1 MSVMLYKHPGKH
13 AIHGDKFDFIVVDE
27 ADVDAKVKEGW
38 SKTTDEAKNGPA
50 KKPAAKR
57 GRKPKTED

>member
-13 AIHGDKFDFIVVDE
+13 KLHGDMFDYIVVDE
-27 ADVDAKVKEGW
+27 GDVDAKVKDGW
-38 SKTTDEAKNGPA
+38 AKTTEEAKNGPV

>member
-1 MSVMLYKHPGKH
+1 MSVMLYKHPGPH
-13 AIHGDKFDFIVVDE
+13 DIHGDKFDYIVVDE

-38 SKTTDEAKNGPA
+38 AKSTDEAKNGPA

-57 GRKPKTED
+57 GRKPKTEE

>member
-13 AIHGDKFDFIVVDE
+13 AIHGDMFDYIVVED

-38 SKTTDEAKNGPA
+38 AKTTGEAKNGPA

-57 GRKPKTED
+57 GRKPKTEE